1 MKIIGN
7 LTITRDNAA
16 QYSALTSIGG
26 ALFINADAKL
36 DALTSVGGALV
47 IYADAKLN
55 APALT
60 SVGGDLVI
68 HAGAKLDAPALTSVG
83 GALSIHADATLDAPA
98 LYAPGYSAFAVIDG
112 IASVELSRRVVGEI
126 TILRCSPAR
135 IVLGKLVGDKFYV
148 ARQGDQ
154 AAHGKTPGDAVRDL
168 KAKMQAS
175 DVSAWRNIPLTTRK
189 TTKQWIAAYR
199 AITGACQFGVDRFLS
214 ELPPRK
220 SYTLAEV
227 LEITSQAYGGERF
240 ACVTHPAGT
249 DN

>member
-16 QYSALTSIGG
+16 QYSALTSVGG
-26 ALFINADAKL
+26 DLYINADAKLDAPALTSIGGDLSIIYAGAKL
-36 DALTSVGGALV
+36 DALTSVGGYLV
-47 IYADAKLN
+47 IYA
-55 APALT
+55 
-60 SVGGDLVI
+60 
-68 HAGAKLDAPALTSVG
+68 GAK
-83 GALSIHADATLDAPA
+83 LDAPA

-154 AAHGKTPGDAVRDL
+154 AAHGKTAGDAVRDL

-175 DVSAWRNIPLTTRK
+175 DVSAWRNLPLTTRK
-189 TTKQWIAAYR
+189 KTKQWIAAYR

>member
-26 ALFINADAKL
+26 D
-36 DALTSVGGALV
+36 LV
-47 IYADAKLN
+47 IYA
-55 APALT
+55 
-60 SVGGDLVI
+60 
-68 HAGAKLDAPALTSVG
+68 GAK
-83 GALSIHADATLDAPA
+83 LDAPA

-112 IASVELSRRVVGEI
+112 IASVELSRRVVPAGEI

-154 AAHGKTPGDAVRDL
+154 AAHGKTAWNAVRDL
-168 KAKMQAS
+168 RAKMQAS
-175 DVSAWRNIPLTTRK
+175 DVSAWRNLPLTTRK

-240 ACVTHPAGT
+240 ASVTHPAGT